1 MQEVRLSGRNGVGNL
16 LYLKGRSVRTHTL
29 HNFFLQ
35 VAENVWVLLTTSY
48 LLGSNTASDNRQ
60 DIEPES
66 WKIKKFKNI
75 KCKRKKSQEMQ
86 KKDTLYVFFSLTWNV
101 KKMYIIFKE
110 TLAIFWAIT
119 ELKRLSVN
127 TSVKN
132 KGYRRIQHEM
142 SREGQKREPLV

>member
-1 MQEVRLSGRNGVGNL
+1 MQEVRLSGRKGVGNL
-16 LYLKGRSVRTHTL
+16 LYLKRRSFRTHTL
-29 HNFFLQ
+29 NNFFFQ

-66 WKIKKFKNI
+66 WKIKIKNA
-75 KCKRKKSQEMQ
+75 KCKEVPRNARERHS
-86 KKDTLYVFFSLTWNV
+86 LCIFSLTWNV

-110 TLAIFWAIT
+110 TPAIFWAVT

-132 KGYRRIQHEM
+132 KGYCRIRRETNC
-142 SREGQKREPLV
+142 EGQKREPLV